1 MANTTFSGPV
11 RSKNGFEDISV
22 ADSTGVE
29 TTNSTFSNNTSI
41 GGTLAVT
48 GASTLTGAL
57 SVTGAITGLRS
68 VNTDFNAAG
77 AKTETLTA
85 AQSGTLFLIN
95 GAAANIVNLP
105 ALSTGNV
112 GVTYDFQLTVAVGGS
127 VTTTFVLPGSA
138 VSNFQGMLSLVAGT
152 AANAVSD
159 VAGDT
164 LTLPNSTVAN
174 ARISMTCVV
183 DDGTNST
190 WMVTA
195 LSTPIATI
203 S

>member
-1 MANTTFSGPV
+1 MGNSTFSGPV
-11 RSKNGFEDISV
+11 RSQNGFEDITI
-22 ADSTGVE
+22 AASTGAE
-29 TTNSTFSNNTSI
+29 TTNSTYGNNATI
-41 GGTLAVT
+41 GGTL
-48 GASTLTGAL
+48 
-57 SVTGAITGLRS
+57 SVTESITGKRA
-68 VNTDFNAAG
+68 VNTDFNAAT

-174 ARISMTCVV
+174 ARVSMTCVA

-190 WMVTA
+190 WMATA

-203 S
+203 G